1 MSENKRPH
9 LDEETVLLLNK
20 GRRGLLRLIFGRTAV
35 IILLLA
41 VQAAL
46 LFVGFFRLG
55 KYVVY
60 GSSMLAAL
68 VVILAVVNRRGNP
81 AAKITWILLIMLAPV
96 FAIPFYFYVDMDLGH
111 HLVRRRLEQV
121 QARTA
126 RYAPP
131 QLDAL
136 SSLWERSPG
145 LARIARYVEHT
156 SGQSFYQRSGVRYL
170 PTGEA
175 VFEEMLRQ
183 LEQAEKFIFLE
194 FFIVEEGYMW
204 GRILRVLERK
214 VQEGVEVRMLY
225 DGTCAVG
232 KLPYRYP
239 RELEALGIR
248 CRMFAPL
255 HPLVSTHYNNRD
267 HRKILVVDGRCAFTG
282 GINLSDE
289 YINRTH
295 PHGHWKD
302 VALRVTGEAVK
313 SFTLMFLQIWNA
325 SDRGMEDCTRYL
337 AASGPAEAAGWVAP
351 YGDSPFDDENVAEM
365 VYMDILN
372 RARKYV
378 HIMTPYLIID
388 HEMVTAL
395 LFAAKRGVDV
405 KIVTPGWPDKKTVFA
420 LTRSYYKEL
429 VEGGVQ
435 IYEYS
440 PGFIHAKSFVSDG
453 TTAVTGSINL
463 DYRSLY
469 LHFECA
475 ALMYRTPAVD
485 AIEADFQATLAKCRQ
500 ITREDCRKDKLTRRI
515 TGWLLRPL
523 APLM

>member
-255 HPLVSTHYNNRD
+255 HPPGLHPLQQPGPPEDPGGGRPD
-267 HRKILVVDGRCAFTG
+267 GLHRRGESGGRVHQPQGPPRPLEGHRRAGDRG
-282 GINLSDE
+282 GGAGL
-289 YINRTH
+289 H
-295 PHGHWKD
+295 PHVPTD
-302 VALRVTGEAVK
+302 VGRGGAGGGGLLPLPGRIRAGGGGRLGDALR
-313 SFTLMFLQIWNA
+313 
-325 SDRGMEDCTRYL
+325 
-337 AASGPAEAAGWVAP
+337 
-351 YGDSPFDDENVAEM
+351 
-365 VYMDILN
+365 
-372 RARKYV
+372 
-378 HIMTPYLIID
+378 
-388 HEMVTAL
+388 
-395 LFAAKRGVDV
+395 
-405 KIVTPGWPDKKTVFA
+405 
-420 LTRSYYKEL
+420 
-429 VEGGVQ
+429 
-435 IYEYS
+435 
-440 PGFIHAKSFVSDG
+440 
-453 TTAVTGSINL
+453 
-463 DYRSLY
+463 
-469 LHFECA
+469 
-475 ALMYRTPAVD
+475 
-485 AIEADFQATLAKCRQ
+485 RQ
-500 ITREDCRKDKLTRRI
+500 
-515 TGWLLRPL
+515 PL
-523 APLM
+523 